1 MTSTG
6 TQACPRLDVVY
17 QVIDRCDWE
26 ALEGL
31 LHVETLYERPGYD
44 PLIGRDRVMRFYREE
59 RKVASGRHELY
70 GVMQERGRAVCWG
83 HMRGTLRDGSPAE
96 VGFADVYSFE
106 DGKVRTRRSYFYTP
120 AV

>member
-6 TQACPRLDVVY
+6 TGARLRLDTVY
-17 QVIDRCDWE
+17 QVIDRCDWP
-26 ALEGL
+26 ALEDL
-31 LHVETLYERPGYD
+31 LHVDVIYERPGYD

-59 RKVASGRHELY
+59 RKVASGRHELH
-70 GVMQERGRAVCWG
+70 GVMQERDRAVCWG
-83 HMRGTLRDGSPAE
+83 QMRGTLRDGSPAE

-106 DGKVRTRRSYFYTP
+106 DGKVRTRRSYFYQP